1 MDWLNKKKKA
11 AKRAA
16 AKMKNQRSTFQ
27 GEGNVL
33 GGSSAASSAPP
44 PAAAPSRGP
53 SLKLPFITT
62 KPPALSEDEQQER
75 RELQAKAMEQRGNAW
90 DKRVATARKLRL
102 QQDEERETKFEYTD
116 AAATAA
122 EPSSVSVVLSNEVV
136 KARELQSA
144 QAQMGFNPYAVT
156 ISSSTQAV
164 SAMNGIGGN
173 AGPMMGESSGATTA
187 SVPSG
192 EMSRAALPDTVVADR
207 NAGENGAVY
216 VLLRQD
222 PTRAITAAETLIKM
236 LSNVI
241 KNPQEEKFRKIRI
254 SNALVQSKVVA
265 VPGALDILAEAG
277 FLPVEL
283 DGDAYLTLPA
293 DAFEA
298 ERVQSAIDRTEV
310 ALIQLQHDSA

>member
-33 GGSSAASSAPP
+33 GGTSDASSAPP
-44 PAAAPSRGP
+44 PPATASSRGP
-53 SLKLPFITT
+53 SLKLPFITN
-62 KPPALSEDEQQER
+62 KPPALSEQEQQER
-75 RELQAKAMEQRGNAW
+75 REQQAKALEQRGNAW
-90 DKRVATARKLRL
+90 DKRVATARKMRL
-102 QQDEERETKFEYTD
+102 QQEEEQESKFQYTD
-116 AAATAA
+116 PVPTTA
-122 EPSSVSVVLSNEVV
+122 PSAVSVVLSNEEV

-173 AGPMMGESSGATTA
+173 AGALTAESSGAGT
-187 SVPSG
+187 SFVPPG
-192 EMSRAALPDTVVADR
+192 EMARAALLGSISADEKT
-207 NAGENGAVY
+207 GENGAVY

-236 LSNVI
+236 LSNVV
-241 KNPQEEKFRKIRI
+241 KNPQEEKFRKVRL
-254 SNALVQSKVVA
+254 SNASIQSKLVA
-265 VPGALDILAEAG
+265 VPGAIDILAEVG
-277 FLPVEL
+277 FAPVEI
-283 DGDAYLTLPA
+283 DGDTYLILPA
-293 DAFEA
+293 DAFQA
-298 ERVQSAIDRTEV
+298 DRVQSAIDRTEV
-310 ALIQLQHDSA
+310 ARTQLQHDST